1 MIANRKSSVKQKSN
15 KNNIVGSLDV
25 IKTAGELS
33 LQKGLDFNVVIKA
46 LESAIEAVAYQKYGS
61 KSKIV
66 VNIDRNTGK
75 VTSYRKLKVIDD
87 ESDGEKNT
95 EYESITLTQA
105 KLIKGDAKV
114 GDTVSELLSLN
125 TDLASARIAQ
135 QKIAQIIKDEESKKQ
150 YEEFK
155 DKVGEIRYGI
165 VKQVEYSDLIIDING
180 TRAYL
185 PLRNLTG
192 GESFREG
199 DKVKTYIQTVKRSDD
214 GRQII
219 LSRTH
224 EGFLEALLNQEIPE
238 IADGLVTIKGIARD
252 AGSRSKVAVFSPD
265 KNIDPVGACVGV
277 KGDRIKTIIHEL
289 NGEKIDVINY
299 SSDLG
304 QFVIKAITPAEV
316 SKVIID
322 ENENCI
328 ELIVAENQLSLAIG
342 KKGQNVRLASELVG
356 WKIEILS
363 TQQESERRS
372 KELSQCSALF
382 AEALNLEEI
391 MGQLLV
397 TEGFSSVEDI
407 SSASIK
413 ELASIEGFNE
423 DIANELHNRASKYL
437 KAENDR
443 KIEEL
448 KSLGMEDDV
457 INLTLSI
464 DNKIALSKHDIK
476 TLEDIAD
483 LSSYEFCSI
492 LSSSADSKENLKD
505 TVDSIIIEAPSPST
519 GATIVKKRRKKSHD
533 AEEHNLFD
541 ESKLGSLTEKEQI
554 FRINAVQNAALLKER
569 NQREEKEKTAKEDS
583 NKEID
588 EKNEADTLSKEINKK
603 VLSNTHLVEL
613 REDNIDYESDDK
625 KSSKVNKDIYSKHS
639 KLVIAQAID
648 EKTEQPPVFKQRFG
662 IRSRKSKFTKGK
674 NISREVIIPDKIT
687 IRELSIRMA
696 EDSKSVLKMFKEEVG
711 ESYRVD
717 DLVDP
722 DIASEIVEKFNHTAK
737 RVSDTNREK
746 DLFFIEGRESLPKKP
761 KPPIVTFMGHVD
773 HGKTSLLDA
782 FRESNVAERES
793 GGITQHIGAYQ
804 ITTKDK
810 QKITFIDTPGHE
822 AFTAMRA
829 CGANI
834 TNIVVIVVAAD
845 DGIMKQTVE
854 AINHAKAANVSIIV
868 AINKIDK
875 SEPGD
880 VEKII
885 NSLPQYDLIS
895 EELGG
900 DIMIVPVS
908 AKKKTNL
915 DKLEEAILL
924 IAELMKLEAIEDC
937 RALGWVIESKIDK
950 AKGISATL
958 IVEEGTL
965 KVGDIL
971 VVGTT
976 YSKVRSMVNHLGQR
990 EKAAL
995 PSAPIEITGLNGVPN
1010 AGDKFVVVNSEK
1022 QAREIVEY
1030 RLELIKKKKEDSDDN
1045 NLDIFSRNNSETEEL
1060 SVVLKCDVT
1069 GSIEAISSSID
1080 KLGKDQVKLNILHKA
1095 VGGITGSDVLLAEAS
1110 SAVILAFNVKV
1121 DSKIRDLAKQKG
1133 VEIHTYNIIYELIDD
1148 MRMYLTKMLK
1158 PVTRE
1163 VRVGSASVKQ
1173 IFNVSKAGN
1182 IIGCYVSDGAIRKD
1196 SLIKVVRGGKL
1207 VHEGKLKALRRFKD
1221 DVKEVG
1227 VNFECG
1233 VSLEGNI
1240 DIKVGDILEA
1250 YQLVQ
1255 EERVL

>member
-105 KLIKGDAKV
+105 KLIKEDAKV

-199 DKVKTYIQTVKRSDD
+199 DKVKTYIQTVKRSDY

-224 EGFLEALLNQEIPE
+224 EGFLDALLNQEIPE

-328 ELIVAENQLSLAIG
+328 ELIVAEDQLSLAIG

-407 SSASIK
+407 SNASIK

-423 DIANELHNRASKYL
+423 DIANELHNRANKYL

-569 NQREEKEKTAKEDS
+569 NQREEKEKTAKEES

-588 EKNEADTLSKEINKK
+588 EKNEADTLSKEISKK

-1030 RLELIKKKKEDSDDN
+1030 RLELIKKKKEDLGDN

-1095 VGGITGSDVLLAEAS
+1095 VGGITDSDVLLAEAS

-1182 IIGCYVSDGAIRKD
+1182 IIGCYVSDGVIRKD

>member
-1 MIANRKSSVKQKSN
+1 M
-15 KNNIVGSLDV
+15 NN
-25 IKTAGELS
+25 
-33 LQKGLDFNVVIKA
+33 
-46 LESAIEAVAYQKYGS
+46 
-61 KSKIV
+61 
-66 VNIDRNTGK
+66 
-75 VTSYRKLKVIDD
+75 
-87 ESDGEKNT
+87 
-95 EYESITLTQA
+95 
-105 KLIKGDAKV
+105 
-114 GDTVSELLSLN
+114 
-125 TDLASARIAQ
+125 
-135 QKIAQIIKDEESKKQ
+135 
-150 YEEFK
+150 
-155 DKVGEIRYGI
+155 
-165 VKQVEYSDLIIDING
+165 
-180 TRAYL
+180 
-185 PLRNLTG
+185 
-192 GESFREG
+192 
-199 DKVKTYIQTVKRSDD
+199 
-214 GRQII
+214 
-219 LSRTH
+219 
-224 EGFLEALLNQEIPE
+224 
-238 IADGLVTIKGIARD
+238 
-252 AGSRSKVAVFSPD
+252 
-265 KNIDPVGACVGV
+265 
-277 KGDRIKTIIHEL
+277 
-289 NGEKIDVINY
+289 
-299 SSDLG
+299 
-304 QFVIKAITPAEV
+304 
-316 SKVIID
+316 
-322 ENENCI
+322 
-328 ELIVAENQLSLAIG
+328 
-342 KKGQNVRLASELVG
+342 
-356 WKIEILS
+356 
-363 TQQESERRS
+363 
-372 KELSQCSALF
+372 
-382 AEALNLEEI
+382 
-391 MGQLLV
+391 
-397 TEGFSSVEDI
+397 EDI
-407 SSASIK
+407 SDK
-413 ELASIEGFNE
+413 
-423 DIANELHNRASKYL
+423 K
-437 KAENDR
+437 
-443 KIEEL
+443 
-448 KSLGMEDDV
+448 
-457 INLTLSI
+457 LTLQG
-464 DNKIALSKHDIK
+464 LSKLK
-476 TLEDIAD
+476 LD
-483 LSSYEFCSI
+483 LN
-492 LSSSADSKENLKD
+492 LNSSA
-505 TVDSIIIEAPSPST
+505 SPST
-519 GATIVKKRRKKSHD
+519 GATVVKKRRKKSHD

-588 EKNEADTLSKEINKK
+588 EKNEADALSKEIDKQ
-603 VLSNTHLVEL
+603 VLSNTHLVEPK
-613 REDNIDYESDDK
+613 EDSIDYEDDDK
-625 KSSKVNKDIYSKHS
+625 KSFKVNKDIYSKHS

-662 IRSRKSKFTKGK
+662 IRGRKSKFTKGK
-674 NISREVIIPDKIT
+674 NISREVIVPDKIT

-722 DIASEIVEKFNHTAK
+722 DIACEIVKKFNHTAK
-737 RVSDTNREK
+737 RVSDANKEK

-885 NSLPQYDLIS
+885 NSLPQYDLIP

-900 DIMIVPVS
+900 DVMIVPVS

-976 YSKVRSMVNHLGQR
+976 YSKVRSMLGQR
-990 EKAAL
+990 EKVAL
-995 PSAPIEITGLNGVPN
+995 PSTPIEITGLNGVPN

-1030 RLELIKKKKEDSDDN
+1030 RLELIKKKKEDLDDN

-1095 VGGITGSDVLLAEAS
+1095 VGGITDSDVLLAEAS

-1133 VEIHTYNIIYELIDD
+1133 IEIHTYNIIYELIDD

-1163 VRVGSASVKQ
+1163 VRVGSVSVRQ

-1182 IIGCYVSDGAIRKD
+1182 IIGCYVSDGVIKKD
-1196 SLIKVVRGGKL
+1196 SLIKVMRSGKL
-1207 VHEGKLKALRRFKD
+1207 VHEGRLKALRRFKD

-1227 VNFECG
+1227 ANFECG
-1233 VSLEGNI
+1233 VSLEGNV

>member
-1 MIANRKSSVKQKSN
+1 M
-15 KNNIVGSLDV
+15 NN
-25 IKTAGELS
+25 
-33 LQKGLDFNVVIKA
+33 
-46 LESAIEAVAYQKYGS
+46 
-61 KSKIV
+61 
-66 VNIDRNTGK
+66 
-75 VTSYRKLKVIDD
+75 
-87 ESDGEKNT
+87 
-95 EYESITLTQA
+95 
-105 KLIKGDAKV
+105 
-114 GDTVSELLSLN
+114 
-125 TDLASARIAQ
+125 
-135 QKIAQIIKDEESKKQ
+135 
-150 YEEFK
+150 
-155 DKVGEIRYGI
+155 
-165 VKQVEYSDLIIDING
+165 
-180 TRAYL
+180 
-185 PLRNLTG
+185 
-192 GESFREG
+192 
-199 DKVKTYIQTVKRSDD
+199 
-214 GRQII
+214 
-219 LSRTH
+219 
-224 EGFLEALLNQEIPE
+224 
-238 IADGLVTIKGIARD
+238 
-252 AGSRSKVAVFSPD
+252 
-265 KNIDPVGACVGV
+265 
-277 KGDRIKTIIHEL
+277 
-289 NGEKIDVINY
+289 
-299 SSDLG
+299 
-304 QFVIKAITPAEV
+304 
-316 SKVIID
+316 
-322 ENENCI
+322 
-328 ELIVAENQLSLAIG
+328 
-342 KKGQNVRLASELVG
+342 
-356 WKIEILS
+356 
-363 TQQESERRS
+363 
-372 KELSQCSALF
+372 
-382 AEALNLEEI
+382 
-391 MGQLLV
+391 
-397 TEGFSSVEDI
+397 EDI
-407 SSASIK
+407 SNK
-413 ELASIEGFNE
+413 
-423 DIANELHNRASKYL
+423 K
-437 KAENDR
+437 
-443 KIEEL
+443 
-448 KSLGMEDDV
+448 
-457 INLTLSI
+457 LTLQG
-464 DNKIALSKHDIK
+464 LSKLK
-476 TLEDIAD
+476 LD
-483 LSSYEFCSI
+483 LN
-492 LSSSADSKENLKD
+492 LNSSA
-505 TVDSIIIEAPSPST
+505 SPST

-613 REDNIDYESDDK
+613 REDNIDYEGDDK

-639 KLVIAQAID
+639 KLIIAQAIG

-662 IRSRKSKFTKGK
+662 IRSKKSKFTKGK

-1045 NLDIFSRNNSETEEL
+1045 NLDIFSRNNSGTEEL

-1095 VGGITGSDVLLAEAS
+1095 VGGITDSDVLLAEAS

-1182 IIGCYVSDGAIRKD
+1182 IIGCYVSDGIIRKD